1 MEIRRIEPCSMKIR
15 IAGPAMAR
23 AWPLY
28 FDGVHC
34 MMDLLA
40 IGEFEPATRALSGR
54 PKLPLPPKIDYE
66 SAERPPIR

>member
-1 MEIRRIEPCSMKIR
+1 MKIR
-15 IAGPAMAR
+15 IAGPVMAR
-23 AWPLY
+23 AQPLC
-28 FDGVHC
+28 FDDVHC

-66 SAERPPIR
+66 SAERPPTR

>member
-1 MEIRRIEPCSMKIR
+1 
-15 IAGPAMAR
+15 MAR
-23 AWPLY
+23 AQPLC
-28 FDGVHC
+28 FDDVHC

-66 SAERPPIR
+66 SAERPTTR